1 MKKFLKIVWCLSVFI
16 VFFFNLFFN
25 GWRIFDYVQ
34 GNYAVEKMNVENYS
48 YNSTSRRKSITIEG
62 YIDNEK
68 VYFSEFDKNIDKLY
82 QLYPT
87 IFSENENTTI
97 EVLKFKNSHNLLLPS
112 EFKDWKTELLLSVL
126 YIVVSLLI
134 YLSKK

>member
-97 EVLKFKNSHNLLLPS
+97 EVLKFKNYQNLLLPS

>member
-1 MKKFLKIVWCLSVFI
+1 MRKFLKIVWYLSVLV

-34 GNYAVEKMNVENYS
+34 GNYAVKKMNVENYS

-97 EVLKFKNSHNLLLPS
+97 EVLKFKNYQNLLLPS